1 MTSATRFVL
10 LATIATIATLG
21 VVACQ
26 KRSAAN
32 QTTADSAAAQAVAA
46 APDSFRV
53 AFETGKGRFVVQAT
67 RNWAPRGVDQF
78 HQLVEQGFYDRV
90 KFFRVLPNFIAQFG
104 INGDPEINK
113 QGERAIPDDP
123 VTQSNRKGTLT
134 FATGGPNTRT
144 TQLFINT
151 RDNRQLDAMGFAPIG
166 HVVEGMEVVEKLYS
180 RYGEGAPDGR
190 GPMQGR
196 IEREGNAYL
205 NRYFPRLDSIITAR
219 VVKD

>member
-1 MTSATRFVL
+1 VL
-10 LATIATIATLG
+10 FATIATLG
-21 VVACQ
+21 VGACQ
-26 KRSAAN
+26 KRSAPN
-32 QTTADSAAAQAVAA
+32 QTAADSAVAA

-67 RNWAPRGVDQF
+67 RAWSPRGVDRF
-78 HQLVEQGFYDRV
+78 HTLVEQGFYDRV

-104 INGDPEINK
+104 INGDPENNTRW
-113 QGERAIPDDP
+113 ERAIPDDP
-123 VTQSNRKGTLT
+123 VKESNRKGTLS

-151 RDNRQLDAMGFAPIG
+151 RDNRQLDAMGFTPIG
-166 HVVEGMEVVEKLYS
+166 HVVEGMDVVEKLYS
-180 RYGEGAPDGR
+180 GYGEGAPDGR

-219 VVKD
+219 IVKD

>member
-1 MTSATRFVL
+1 VTRATRSVL
-10 LATIATIATLG
+10 FATIATLG
-21 VVACQ
+21 VGACQ
-26 KRSAAN
+26 KRSAPN
-32 QTTADSAAAQAVAA
+32 QTAADSAVAA

-67 RNWAPRGVDQF
+67 RAWSPRGVDRF
-78 HQLVEQGFYDRV
+78 HTLVEQGFYDRV

-104 INGDPEINK
+104 INGDPEINTRW
-113 QGERAIPDDP
+113 ERAIPDDP
-123 VTQSNRKGTLT
+123 VKESNRKGTLS

-151 RDNRQLDAMGFAPIG
+151 RDNRQLDAMGFTPIG
-166 HVVEGMEVVEKLYS
+166 HVVEGMDVVEKLYS
-180 RYGEGAPDGR
+180 GYGEGAPDGR
-190 GPMQGR
+190 GPMQGQ

-219 VVKD
+219 IVKD

>member
-1 MTSATRFVL
+1 MTRATRSVL
-10 LATIATIATLG
+10 FATIATLG
-21 VVACQ
+21 LGACQ
-26 KRSAAN
+26 KRSAPN
-32 QTTADSAAAQAVAA
+32 QTAADSAVAV

-53 AFETGKGRFVVQAT
+53 AFETGKGRFVLQAT
-67 RNWAPRGVDQF
+67 RAWSPRGVDQF
-78 HQLVEQGFYDRV
+78 HELVEQGFYDRV

-104 INGDPEINK
+104 INGDPEINTRW
-113 QGERAIPDDP
+113 ERAIPDDP
-123 VTQSNRKGTLT
+123 VKESNRKGTLS

-151 RDNRQLDAMGFAPIG
+151 RDNRQLDAMGFTPIG
-166 HVVEGMEVVEKLYS
+166 HVVEGMDVVEKLYS
-180 RYGEGAPDGR
+180 GYGEGAPDGR

-219 VVKD
+219 IVKD